1 VWYLKRIAELAK
13 RVDLGYGE
21 DTPEQVN
28 TPGVRA
34 LYNNLKKTVLHHGL
48 GLHGL
53 SGLQDAADTGWIP
66 LLARTGICVFR
77 VERRCNLIDC
87 QAPFAQYLHAVDDF
101 SLAGASSKCL
111 APFTAPVAALRSMTA
126 EDIEHFEQALAAWD
140 GEYESETYE
149 GASHGWTVPDNPVFN
164 ATQAERAF
172 AKLRELFA
180 GTLS

>member
-1 VWYLKRIAELAK
+1 
-13 RVDLGYGE
+13 
-21 DTPEQVN
+21 
-28 TPGVRA
+28 
-34 LYNNLKKTVLHHGL
+34 
-48 GLHGL
+48 
-53 SGLQDAADTGWIP
+53 
-66 LLARTGICVFR
+66 
-77 VERRCNLIDC
+77 
-87 QAPFAQYLHAVDDF
+87 
-101 SLAGASSKCL
+101 
-111 APFTAPVAALRSMTA
+111 MTA